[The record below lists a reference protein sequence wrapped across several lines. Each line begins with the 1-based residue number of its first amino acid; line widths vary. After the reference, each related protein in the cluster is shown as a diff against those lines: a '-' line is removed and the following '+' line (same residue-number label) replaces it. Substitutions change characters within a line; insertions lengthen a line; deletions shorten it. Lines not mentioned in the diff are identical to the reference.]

1 MGGWGCD
8 RKWDQDLQRLAG
20 EGGHDDDD
28 DNDDDDD
35 DNDDDD
41 EVTTII
47 SFSFMLVALSTKKLE
62 TKNRNLKV
70 MVTFYFTGN

>member
-1 MGGWGCD
+1 MPGGWGCD

-20 EGGHDDDD
+20 EGGHDDD
-28 DNDDDDD
+28 
-35 DNDDDD
+35 DDDD

-62 TKNRNLKV
+62 TKNRNLTV
-70 MVTFYFTGN
+70 MVTFSFHWELDEKLLL